1 MRLRRSI
8 PSKRR
13 SARSTRYSYAAK
25 NRRPGVQQHFLSA
38 ILILLLLG
46 IGVRTLEGA
55 MRTPEA
61 VLVLGGAAER
71 EVFAAQFAKENPGLP
86 VWVSSGSNPEYAEW
100 VFLEAGIDAE
110 RLHLDYQAIDTV
122 TNFTTLVD
130 EFQARGIQSVYLITS
145 DYHMRRAKVIGEIV
159 FGSHGITFKP
169 IAVPSQ
175 YSPEPWGK
183 VFRDAVRSI
192 TWVVTGRTGASLAQA
207 FYRE

>member
-1 MRLRRSI
+1 
-8 PSKRR
+8 
-13 SARSTRYSYAAK
+13 
-25 NRRPGVQQHFLSA
+25 
-38 ILILLLLG
+38 
-46 IGVRTLEGA
+46 

-61 VLVLGGAAER
+61 VLVLGGAVER
-71 EVFAAQFAKENPGLP
+71 EIFAAEFAKKYPDLP

-130 EFQARGIQSVYLITS
+130 EFKSRGIHSVYLITS

-159 FGSHGITFKP
+159 FGSQGIAFKP
-169 IAVPSQ
+169 IAVPSD

-183 VFRDAVRSI
+183 VLRDAARSVS
-192 TWVVTGRTGASLAQA
+192 WVVTGRTGASLAQTW
-207 FYRE
+207 YRE